1 MKLIWLL
8 IINLF
13 LFGGLG
19 CANSVTDVIV
29 DNEVQKILAEENK
42 KLPQDLG
49 NGIELKNVAY
59 DSENNRLTLNYTVAD
74 PASFQQYLD
83 KIKFETKKRT
93 RNNGGLQ
100 RALANNISVYHEF
113 KARSDGQVLDSFET
127 PQE

>member
-93 RNNGGLQ
+93 RNNGSLQ
-100 RALANNISVYHEF
+100 RALANDLQIFHDF
-113 KARSDGQVLDSFET
+113 KSNADGQLLKSYET